1 MQEEVENKTVN
12 LAVQSV
18 KLTFRLLY
26 SAWRRY
32 KDKLDR
38 NHGADA
44 PVEDETVKGKQTVK
58 ELIGQGEGVAKIEI
72 EKTELKD
79 FQKMAKKYGVDFAV
93 VKDKKQDPPM
103 YTVFFKAKDGAAIDK
118 AMEAY
123 AAKTLKV
130 DKKKE
135 SVKERPSVLKKLEK
149 LKSIVARTPRKAKEK
164 KKELDR

>member
-18 KLTFRLLY
+18 KLTFRALY

-38 NHGADA
+38 NKTVNTPEADE
-44 PVEDETVKGKQTVK
+44 PVKGKQSVK
-58 ELIGQGEGVAKIEI
+58 ELIGQGEGVAKIDI

-103 YTVFFKAKDGAAIDK
+103 FTVFFKAKDGAAIDK

-123 AAKTLKV
+123 AAKSLKV
-130 DKKKE
+130 DKSKQA
-135 SVKERPSVLKKLEK
+135 VKERPSVLEK
-149 LKSIVARTPRKAKEK
+149 LARLKAIVAKTPRKVKEK

>member
-1 MQEEVENKTVN
+1 MQEEVENKSVN
-12 LAVQSV
+12 LAVQSI
-18 KLTFRLLY
+18 KLTFRLLH

-38 NHGADA
+38 EKEAKTA
-44 PVEDETVKGKQTVK
+44 VEDESVKGRQTVK
-58 ELIGQGEGVAKIEI
+58 ELIGQGEGVAKIDI
-72 EKTELKD
+72 EKSNLKD

-93 VKDKKQDPPM
+93 VKDKKQDPPL
-103 YTVFFKAKDGAAIDK
+103 YTIFFKAKDGAAIDK

-130 DKKKE
+130 EKK
-135 SVKERPSVLKKLEK
+135 KERPSVLAKLAQ
-149 LKSIVARTPRKAKEK
+149 LKDIAAKTPRRAKEK